1 MTSFLSRRL
10 RRQSAAAAGAVL
22 LTLALAACSDD
33 STPEGDEQSAAEA
46 LELAKTTLDETSGVR
61 ITLEA
66 DNLSSSVTGIR
77 KATGVGVHP
86 PAFEGS
92 FDLSVNGIPATA
104 EVIAVDGTVYAKN
117 SLLLPQWTAIDP
129 AQYGAP
135 DPNRLMGTD
144 AGFSTLLAET
154 TDVEQGDQVRGGAGN
169 DEIFTSYSGTVSGEV
184 VANIVPSASGDFD
197 ASYTISDD
205 GELREARLTG
215 VFYEDDGEM
224 TYTMTFSDYG
234 IEQEITA
241 P

>member
-1 MTSFLSRRL
+1 VNR
-10 RRQSAAAAGAVL
+10 
-22 LTLALAACSDD
+22 TLAATGAALLALSLVACSDD
-33 STPEGDEQSAAEA
+33 EPAAGDDSTPTEV
-46 LELAKTTLDETSGVR
+46 LELAKTTLDETSGVE

-104 EVIAVDGTVYAKN
+104 EVIAVDGKVYAKN
-117 SLLLPQWTAIDP
+117 SLLLPQWTVIDP

-135 DPNRLMGTD
+135 DPNELMGSD
-144 AGFSTLLAET
+144 AGFSTLLSET
-154 TDVEQGDQVRGGAGN
+154 TDVERGDQVRGGQDN
-169 DEIFTSYSGTVSGEV
+169 REILTSYTGTVPGDV
-184 VANIVPSASGDFD
+184 VANIVPEASGDFD

-205 GELREARLTG
+205 GELREAVLTG
-215 VFYEDDGEM
+215 VFYEGDDEM

-234 IEQEITA
+234 TEQDITA

>member
-1 MTSFLSRRL
+1 MKRALLS
-10 RRQSAAAAGAVL
+10 ATATV
-22 LTLALAACSDD
+22 LALSLSACGGDD
-33 STPEGDEQSAAEA
+33 ESTPAGDGASPEEVLAEA
-46 LELAKTTLDETSGVR
+46 KTAFDETSGVE

-66 DNLSSSVTGIR
+66 DDLSSSVTGIR

-86 PAFEGS
+86 AAFEGS

-135 DPNRLMGTD
+135 DPNVLMGSD
-144 AGFSTLLAET
+144 AGFSSLLPAT
-154 TDVEQGDQVRGGAGN
+154 TGLEQGEQVRGGENN
-169 DEIFTSYSGTVSGEV
+169 DEVLTSYTGQVPGEV

-197 ASYTISDD
+197 AAYTISED

-215 VFYEDDGEM
+215 VFYAGDGEM
-224 TYTMTFSDYG
+224 TYTMTFADYG
-234 IEQEITA
+234 TEKDITA

>member
-1 MTSFLSRRL
+1 MNR
-10 RRQSAAAAGAVL
+10 
-22 LTLALAACSDD
+22 TLAATGAALLALSLVACSDD
-33 STPEGDEQSAAEA
+33 EPAAGDDSTPTEV
-46 LELAKTTLDETSGVR
+46 LELAKTTLDETSGVE

-104 EVIAVDGTVYAKN
+104 EVIAVDGKVYAKN
-117 SLLLPQWTAIDP
+117 SLLLPQWTIIDP

-135 DPNRLMGTD
+135 DPNLLMGSD
-144 AGFSTLLAET
+144 AGFSTLLSET
-154 TDVEQGDQVRGGAGN
+154 TDVERGDQVRGGQDN
-169 DEIFTSYSGTVSGEV
+169 REILTSYTGTVPGDV
-184 VANIVPSASGDFD
+184 VANIVPEASGDFD

-205 GELREARLTG
+205 GELREAVLTG
-215 VFYEDDGEM
+215 VFYEGDDEM

-234 IEQEITA
+234 TEQDITA

>member
-1 MTSFLSRRL
+1 MIATLTRRTG
-10 RRQSAAAAGAVL
+10 AAAATAL
-22 LTLALAACSDD
+22 LALSLVACSDD
-33 STPEGDEQSAAEA
+33 ESGAGADDTPPAEVLA
-46 LELAKTTLDETSGVR
+46 LAKSTLDETSGVQ

-77 KATGVGVHP
+77 KATGVGIHP

-104 EVIAVDGTVYAKN
+104 DVIAVDGKVYAKN

-129 AQYGAP
+129 AEYGAP
-135 DPNRLMGTD
+135 DPNQLMGED
-144 AGFSTLLAET
+144 AGFSTLLTET
-154 TDVEQGDQVRGGAGN
+154 TDVEAGDKVRGGEGN
-169 DEIFTSYSGTVSGEV
+169 NEIFTSFTGTVPGDV

-197 ASYTISDD
+197 ASYTISED

-215 VFYEDDGEM
+215 VFYKGDGEM
-224 TYTMTFSDYG
+224 TYTMTFSDYDTEKD
-234 IEQEITA
+234 ISA

>member
-1 MTSFLSRRL
+1 MTAVIRNL
-10 RRQSAAAAGAVL
+10 AAACAAVL
-22 LTLALAACSDD
+22 MLSLTACSDD
-33 STPEGDEQSAAEA
+33 EATPAGDDSSPAEVLA
-46 LELAKTTLDETSGVR
+46 LAKTTLDETSGVE

-86 PAFEGS
+86 DAFEGS

-104 EVIAVDGTVYAKN
+104 EVIAVDGKVHAKN
-117 SLLLPQWTAIDP
+117 SLLLPQWTVIDP

-135 DPNRLMGTD
+135 DPGRLMGTD
-144 AGFSTLLAET
+144 AGFSTLLAQT
-154 TDVEQGDQVRGGAGN
+154 TGVERGDQVRGGAGN
-169 DEIFTSYSGTVSGEV
+169 DEIFTSYSGTVPGKV

-197 ASYTISDD
+197 ATYTISED

-215 VFYEDDGEM
+215 VFYEGDGEM
-224 TYTMTFSDYG
+224 TYTMTFSEYG
-234 IEQEITA
+234 TEKEITA

>member
-1 MTSFLSRRL
+1 VNR
-10 RRQSAAAAGAVL
+10 
-22 LTLALAACSDD
+22 TLAATGAALLALSLVACSDD
-33 STPEGDEQSAAEA
+33 EPAAGDDSTPTEV
-46 LELAKTTLDETSGVR
+46 LELAKTTLDETSGVE

-104 EVIAVDGTVYAKN
+104 EVIAVDGKVYAKN
-117 SLLLPQWTAIDP
+117 SLLLPQWTIIDP

-135 DPNRLMGTD
+135 DPNLLMGSD
-144 AGFSTLLAET
+144 AGFSTLLSET
-154 TDVEQGDQVRGGAGN
+154 TDVERGDQVRGGQDN
-169 DEIFTSYSGTVSGEV
+169 REILTSYTGTVPGDV
-184 VANIVPSASGDFD
+184 VANIVPEASGDFD

-205 GELREARLTG
+205 GELREAVLTG
-215 VFYEDDGEM
+215 VFYEGDDEM

-234 IEQEITA
+234 TEQDITA

>member
-1 MTSFLSRRL
+1 MTR
-10 RRQSAAAAGAVL
+10 
-22 LTLALAACSDD
+22 TLAATTAALLALTLAACSGDDEGSPGGDD
-33 STPEGDEQSAAEA
+33 STPTEV
-46 LELAKTTLDETSGVR
+46 LELAKTTLDETSGVQ

-104 EVIAVDGTVYAKN
+104 EVIAVDGKVYAKN

-135 DPNRLMGTD
+135 DPNQLMGED
-144 AGFSTLLAET
+144 AGFSSLLTAT
-154 TDVEQGDQVRGGAGN
+154 TDVEQGERVRGGEGN
-169 DEIFTSYSGTVSGEV
+169 DEIFTSYTGTVPGDV
-184 VANIVPSASGDFD
+184 VANIVPSAAGDFD
-197 ASYTISDD
+197 ASYTISED

-215 VFYEDDGEM
+215 VFYEGDDDM
-224 TYTMTFSDYG
+224 TYTMTFDDYG
-234 IEQEITA
+234 TEKDIVA

>member
-1 MTSFLSRRL
+1 MNR
-10 RRQSAAAAGAVL
+10 
-22 LTLALAACSDD
+22 TLAATGAALLALSLAACSDD
-33 STPEGDEQSAAEA
+33 EPAAGGDDSTPTEV
-46 LELAKTTLDETSGVR
+46 LELAKTTLDETSGVE

-92 FDLSVNGIPATA
+92 FDLSVSGIPATA
-104 EVIAVDGTVYAKN
+104 EVIAVDGKVYAKN
-117 SLLLPQWTAIDP
+117 SLLLPQWTIIDP

-135 DPNRLMGTD
+135 DPNTLMGSD
-144 AGFSTLLAET
+144 AGFSTLLSET
-154 TDVEQGDQVRGGAGN
+154 TDVERGDQVRGGQDN
-169 DEIFTSYSGTVSGEV
+169 KEILTSYTGTVPGEV
-184 VANIVPSASGDFD
+184 VANIVPEASGDFD

-205 GELREARLTG
+205 GELREAVLTG
-215 VFYEDDGEM
+215 VFYEGDGEM

-234 IEQEITA
+234 TEQDITA